1 MRFPLTGRLP
11 PCLASEL
18 EFSRRMGGRVCE
30 VLREG
35 TDICQR
41 PSRIFVRH
49 QCNSPLLTLFSS
61 PLVTPG

>member
-1 MRFPLTGRLP
+1 MRLPLIGRLP

-18 EFSRRMGGRVCE
+18 ELSGRMGGRVCE

-41 PSRIFVRH
+41 PSSMFVRH
-49 QCNSPLLTLFSS
+49 QCNGPWLTLFSS